1 MLLSFKDYSLLE
13 GKNRDKKAFVIF
25 IRHNK
30 KDNCLE
36 IYIDDRGKEPYHLP
50 GGRLDPNEDFLDGLV
65 REIKEETKYDINK
78 KDLYPIQTDDREHYY
93 YATLTEDI
101 KLNSK
106 SDLQNGKW
114 VPVQKLPMDNYYTPL
129 VYKAIYLKYNK
140 LDNHNESVNEGKEY
154 KEIVDQILKKP
165 NGNKEGAL
173 IVFEGIDGA
182 GKSTQI
188 EMLKKW
194 LTDQGYNVKF
204 TAWGSHEIFKK
215 SLKKVKKKQLL
226 NNISY
231 FLVHAADLVL
241 RYTHDILPALK
252 LNKLVVCDRYVYTSY
267 VRDSLRGVN
276 EETIKSVF
284 KDLKEPDI
292 IFYCKVPI
300 DVAFGRLLNAKGLSY
315 YGSGM
320 DLNYNL
326 SIEEN
331 CIKYQHEMQK
341 KYDEILKNKM
351 NVKVLDMNRAPDQ
364 IFNEVISTLSDKF
377 SIGKYSQS
385 KLKVA

>member
-1 MLLSFKDYSLLE
+1 MLLSFKDYNLLE
-13 GKNRDKKAFVIF
+13 GKNKDKKAFVIF
-25 IRHNK
+25 IRHNT
-30 KDNCLE
+30 KDNYLE
-36 IYIDDRGKEPYHLP
+36 IYIDDRGKDPYHLP
-50 GGRLDPNEDFLDGLV
+50 GGRLDPNEDFLDGLI
-65 REIKEETKYDINK
+65 REIKEETKYDINR
-78 KDLYPIQTDDREHYY
+78 KDLHPVQLDENEQYY
-93 YATLTEDI
+93 YAILSENI
-101 KLNSK
+101 KLSSK
-106 SDLQNGKW
+106 SDLQHGKW
-114 VPVQKLPMDNYYTPL
+114 SPVQKLPMENYYTPL

-140 LDNHNESVNEGKEY
+140 IANRDSLMEKKEY

-194 LTDQGYNVKF
+194 LTDQGYNTKF
-204 TAWGSHEIFKK
+204 TAWGSHEILKK

-252 LNKLVVCDRYVYTSY
+252 QNKIVVCDRYVYTSY

-276 EETIKSVF
+276 EETIKNVF

-341 KYDEILKNKM
+341 KYDECLKDKL
-351 NVKVLDMNRAPDQ
+351 NVKTLDMNRAPDQ
-364 IFNEVISTLSDKF
+364 IFNEIISTLSDKF
-377 SIGKYSQS
+377 SIGKYSQAAM
-385 KLKVA
+385 KVA